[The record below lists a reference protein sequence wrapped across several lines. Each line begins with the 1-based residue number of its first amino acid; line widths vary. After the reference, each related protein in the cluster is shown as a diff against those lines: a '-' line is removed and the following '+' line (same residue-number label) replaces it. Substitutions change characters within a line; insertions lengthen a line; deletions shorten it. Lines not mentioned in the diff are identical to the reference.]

1 LFYVF
6 FQLGKDYFT
15 ATTNDVPYPTLQR
28 KWRERVLESKK
39 KQSAAR
45 ISAIQT
51 GAGESDAPLLGEEDA
66 RVLAIGQAE
75 VVFDNQ
81 GQNSSNNF
89 AC

>member
-1 LFYVF
+1 
-6 FQLGKDYFT
+6 
-15 ATTNDVPYPTLQR
+15 
-28 KWRERVLESKK
+28 LESKK

-81 GQNSSNNF
+81 GRTSPNSYQDF
-89 AC
+89 D

>member
-1 LFYVF
+1 
-6 FQLGKDYFT
+6 
-15 ATTNDVPYPTLQR
+15 
-28 KWRERVLESKK
+28 VLESKK

-51 GAGESDAPLLGEEDA
+51 GAGESDVPLLGEEDA

-81 GQNSSNNF
+81 GRNSSNSWQDF
-89 AC
+89 SRISILLFSRI